1 MPVISVL
8 ENLKQED
15 HKFDD
20 HKFED
25 NLSYIVRHS
34 HSPTLIIF
42 TNMIYENWYVGKK
55 SLSSQKLKN
64 YILIFGI

>member
-42 TNMIYENWYVGKK
+42 TNMIYEN
-55 SLSSQKLKN
+55 
-64 YILIFGI
+64 